1 MPEPELLQQ
10 NQSDK
15 QKGSMPKM
23 PEFGIPCIVPR
34 LVQAGGDGE
43 EKQSQ
48 QITVRNRILIK
59 TSDPPWPGLSPSP
72 PLQDCS
78 VYILP

>member
-1 MPEPELLQQ
+1 MLLQQ

-23 PEFGIPCIVPR
+23 PEFGIPCIVTR
-34 LVQAGGDGE
+34 LVQALGDGE
-43 EKQSQ
+43 EKQSE

-59 TSDPPWPGLSPSP
+59 TPDPSWHCLP
-72 PLQDCS
+72 PLHVGIFFQEIPLS
-78 VYILP
+78 